1 MFYKLN
7 YKVILQLLGVLL
19 AFNGGLML
27 LAVGMSWMTQDQA
40 TQQLLTAA
48 FSVLLLGLFLLI
60 AFREAQPQ
68 IQKREGYLV
77 VSLGWMVMTL
87 TGMLPYLMTDSVPS
101 VSHAFFETM
110 SGYTTTGATIFDD
123 IESLPKGLLF
133 WRSITHWIG
142 GMGIIV
148 LTIAILPILGIGGMQ
163 LFAAEVPGPN
173 SDKLHPRITDTAKRL
188 WLLYFGYTLAETFL
202 LWFAGMSF
210 FDAINHAMSTLSTG
224 GFSTK
229 NNSIAF
235 WNDQPLIQ
243 YIILFF
249 MLVAGTNFV
258 LSYFGFTGNF
268 RKIFKDI
275 EFQYYLWFIGLFTLL
290 VTSVLLLHN
299 TAPGLPATHPQQLG
313 LTESAFRHSLFQ
325 VVAIITTTGFVTAD
339 FTAWPPLLTLTFF
352 GLMFIGGSAGSTSGG
367 IKVVRHL
374 LMIRSGIL
382 EFKRALH
389 PNAILQVRYNNRV
402 VSEGIVQN
410 ILGFFILYL
419 LSFIIGTLG
428 FAMMGFDFESSVG
441 VAASS
446 LGNVGPALGVF
457 GPAENYTALPSIGL
471 WWSSFLMLLGRLELF
486 TVLILL
492 TPFFWRKN

>member
-1 MFYKLN
+1 
-7 YKVILQLLGVLL
+7 
-19 AFNGGLML
+19 
-27 LAVGMSWMTQDQA
+27 
-40 TQQLLTAA
+40 
-48 FSVLLLGLFLLI
+48 
-60 AFREAQPQ
+60 
-68 IQKREGYLV
+68 
-77 VSLGWMVMTL
+77 
-87 TGMLPYLMTDSVPS
+87 
-101 VSHAFFETM
+101 
-110 SGYTTTGATIFDD
+110 
-123 IESLPKGLLF
+123 
-133 WRSITHWIG
+133 
-142 GMGIIV
+142 
-148 LTIAILPILGIGGMQ
+148 
-163 LFAAEVPGPN
+163 
-173 SDKLHPRITDTAKRL
+173 
-188 WLLYFGYTLAETFL
+188 
-202 LWFAGMSF
+202 
-210 FDAINHAMSTLSTG
+210 
-224 GFSTK
+224 
-229 NNSIAF
+229 
-235 WNDQPLIQ
+235 
-243 YIILFF
+243 

-275 EFQYYLWFIGLFTLL
+275 EFQYYLWVIGLFTLL

-339 FTAWPPLLTLTFF
+339 FTAWAPLLTLTFF

>member
-1 MFYKLN
+1 
-7 YKVILQLLGVLL
+7 
-19 AFNGGLML
+19 ML

-77 VSLGWMVMTL
+77 VSLGWLVMTL

-339 FTAWPPLLTLTFF
+339 FTAWAPLLTLTFF

>member
-77 VSLGWMVMTL
+77 VSLGWLVMTL

-224 GFSTK
+224 DF
-229 NNSIAF
+229 
-235 WNDQPLIQ
+235 LLR
-243 YIILFF
+243 IIVLHS
-249 MLVAGTNFV
+249 GT
-258 LSYFGFTGNF
+258 
-268 RKIFKDI
+268 I
-275 EFQYYLWFIGLFTLL
+275 
-290 VTSVLLLHN
+290 
-299 TAPGLPATHPQQLG
+299 
-313 LTESAFRHSLFQ
+313 
-325 VVAIITTTGFVTAD
+325 
-339 FTAWPPLLTLTFF
+339 
-352 GLMFIGGSAGSTSGG
+352 
-367 IKVVRHL
+367 
-374 LMIRSGIL
+374 
-382 EFKRALH
+382 
-389 PNAILQVRYNNRV
+389 NR
-402 VSEGIVQN
+402 
-410 ILGFFILYL
+410 
-419 LSFIIGTLG
+419 
-428 FAMMGFDFESSVG
+428 
-441 VAASS
+441 
-446 LGNVGPALGVF
+446 
-457 GPAENYTALPSIGL
+457 
-471 WWSSFLMLLGRLELF
+471 
-486 TVLILL
+486 
-492 TPFFWRKN
+492 